1 MVTQRHQFQ
10 PGDNR
15 MAITRRRFVSGVA
28 FGAAASML
36 AAKPGGAASTV
47 ANAGAYFAGTNQDNG
62 YTYRLTNFAKIDP
75 SLRRQLV
82 QYYSP
87 EPIGSVVV
95 DTNNHFLYVI
105 FENNTALRYGV
116 GVGRE
121 GFRWYG
127 HAQIDRKALWPRW
140 VPPPEMRKRQPD
152 LPVSMDGGPDNPLGP
167 RAMYLYRGGSD
178 LGYRLH
184 GTLEP
189 WSIGHNVSSGCVR
202 MFPEDVIDLYQRC
215 PMGTRVLVLKHI
227 GAPMVDEAA
236 PGVTPG

>member
-1 MVTQRHQFQ
+1 
-10 PGDNR
+10 
-15 MAITRRRFVSGVA
+15 MAMTRRHFVSGMA
-28 FGAAASML
+28 LGAGSML
-36 AAKPGGAASTV
+36 AGRPGQAATTV
-47 ANAGAYFAGTNQDNG
+47 ANAGAYFAGVAQDNG
-62 YTYRLTNFAKIDP
+62 YSYRLTNFAKIDP

-127 HAQIDRKALWPRW
+127 RAQIDRKALWPRW

-152 LPVSMDGGPDNPLGP
+152 LPVAMDGGPDNPLGP
-167 RAMYLYRGGSD
+167 RAMYLYRGHSD

-189 WSIGHNVSSGCVR
+189 WSIGHNVSSGCIR

-227 GAPMVDEAA
+227 GAPVVDEAA
-236 PGVTPG
+236 PGVAPG